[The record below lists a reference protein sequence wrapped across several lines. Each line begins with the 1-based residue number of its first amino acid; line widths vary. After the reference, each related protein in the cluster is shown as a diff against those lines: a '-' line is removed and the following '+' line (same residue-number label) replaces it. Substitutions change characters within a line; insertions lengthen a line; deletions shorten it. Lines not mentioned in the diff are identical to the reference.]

1 MEKYNK
7 ISTRKFMKDLK
18 EIDIFNAGM
27 KKRGEVLINVLKLF
41 SAEVY
46 IVNIVY

>member
-27 KKRGEVLINVLKLF
+27 TKKWWSIDYCIEAI
-41 SAEVY
+41 
-46 IVNIVY
+46 